1 MKKNLLFVAFS
12 IITGM
17 FIVGLSMHS
26 ATSYP
31 EGAPSS
37 VAGAPGD
44 NGKTCAKNGCHPGNA
59 TAIFDAITSD
69 VPVTGYEPGTTYTIT
84 ASITDPSLVKF
95 GFEIS
100 PQSASGTLLGTMSI
114 LDAVTTKFT
123 SSSNKYITHT
133 SNGNYFPNHT
143 ATWSFNWTAPVAGT
157 GDVTFYG
164 AFDFAN
170 NNGGTSGDIIYTSTL
185 VIPEAFGTGIHA
197 IAGTQTFNV
206 FPNPA
211 ADNATISYTLSQA
224 QPIFISLFDLSGKGV
239 MEMTREE
246 QAAGTH
252 QFQLPLSA
260 IPSGMYVIKLTAGG
274 QSFTRKLVKL

>member
-1 MKKNLLFVAFS
+1 MFV
-12 IITGM
+12 
-17 FIVGLSMHS
+17 VGLSMHS

-59 TAIFDAITSD
+59 TAIFDAITSN
-69 VPVTGYEPGTTYTIT
+69 VPVTGYVPDSTYTIT
-84 ASITDPSLVKF
+84 ASITDPGLVKF
-95 GFEIS
+95 GFEIT
-100 PQSASGTLLGTMSI
+100 PQSASGTMLGTMSI
-114 LDAVTTKFT
+114 TDAVTTKFT

-143 ATWSFNWTAPVAGT
+143 ATWSFNWTAPAAGT

-170 NNGGTSGDIIYTSTL
+170 NNGGTSGDLIYTSTL
-185 VIPEAFGTGIHA
+185 VIPEGFGTGINEPASIH
-197 IAGTQTFNV
+197 TFNV

-211 ADNATISYTLSQA
+211 ADQTTISYTLTQA
-224 QPIFISLFDLSGKGV
+224 QPVLISLFDLSGKEV
-239 MEMTREE
+239 MQLSREN
-246 QAAGTH
+246 QAAAGTY
-252 QFQLPLSA
+252 QFQLPISE
-260 IPSGMYVIKLTAGG
+260 IGSGVYVIKLTTGD